1 MLHGINRINH
11 SWCCCWTWCCL
22 KTCICI
28 AWRVGQT
35 FGQKWQATPRLSTCR
50 LSMWLTMPCL
60 AFVVY
65 SHRWHCHTP
74 SGLLD
79 ISCWILR
86 SKSGNKCDWSYS
98 CLWNLDL
105 WIIKAFLVGHC
116 LWQRGQEN
124 PDELI
129 CLASTWF
136 WTWEIFFEL
145 YPHSVHCQQPPSFL
159 NMKLFT
165 KMFRPSMVSA

>member
-1 MLHGINRINH
+1 MLSQDMHLHCMTSGADFWAKVASNASALNMSAFNVIDH
-11 SWCCCWTWCCL
+11 AL
-22 KTCICI
+22 
-28 AWRVGQT
+28 
-35 FGQKWQATPRLSTCR
+35 PRLRSVLAPVTLPHTIR
-50 LSMWLTMPCL
+50 TSWHQLLNSEVQVWEQVWLKL
-60 AFVVY
+60 F
-65 SHRWHCHTP
+65 
-74 SGLLD
+74 LLV
-79 ISCWILR
+79 
-86 SKSGNKCDWSYS
+86 KSGNKCDWSYS